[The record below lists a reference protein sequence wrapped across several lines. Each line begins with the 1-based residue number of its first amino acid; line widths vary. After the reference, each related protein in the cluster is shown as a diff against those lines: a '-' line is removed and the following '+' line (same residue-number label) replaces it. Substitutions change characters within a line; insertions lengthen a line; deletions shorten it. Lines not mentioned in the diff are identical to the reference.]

1 MKPGK
6 CVERI
11 ERLRAVEREYQVA
24 IAATEIL
31 LEALHRDPALL
42 ASRMLKHSDLQSF
55 QTRLQATYLIRMFA
69 EFETGLKDYWK
80 NGQGKN
86 PMAGIRDVI
95 QSIASHRAVG
105 DIVRLNAH
113 AVRKYRNQL
122 VHEEDAEA
130 DEVPIEAARRHLSR
144 FFGYLPPDW

>member
-24 IAATEIL
+24 AAATEIL
-31 LEALHRDPALL
+31 LEALHRDPTLL
-42 ASRMLKHSDLQSF
+42 VVRRLDQRDLRTF
-55 QTRLQATYLIRMFA
+55 QARLQATYFIRLFA
-69 EFETGLKDYWK
+69 EFETGLRDYWT
-80 NGQGKN
+80 NGRGKN
-86 PMAGIRDVI
+86 PSARIFDLI
-95 QSIASHRAVG
+95 EAIASYRPVVNN
-105 DIVRLNAH
+105 IRLKAH
-113 AVRKYRNQL
+113 DVRKYRNRL

-130 DEVPIEAARRHLSR
+130 DEVSIETARRYLSR